1 MGREGSFSH
10 SLGRC
15 GKVMKSFIHKRL
27 RLRNQT
33 GASATTAEFA
43 PALIVFFL
51 VILFPLIN
59 LIMLATGAGTAY
71 LAAKQCASRAGT
83 QATFT
88 DARNVVVQESNVFVS
103 SGFGQFAKLAP
114 IGGISGS
121 GITLQVVSVPYGGGA
136 PTIQNGP
143 LGAAATPDTNT
154 YEYRVDANFNIGPFM
169 NLSTLPW
176 VGGVPG
182 LGPPVQMNFTA
193 TASAEFPEGLNQ

>member
-1 MGREGSFSH
+1 MGKECLCQF
-10 SLGRC
+10 SLGLC
-15 GKVMKSFIHKRL
+15 GEVMKSFVHKRL
-27 RLRNQT
+27 RDRSQS
-33 GASATTAEFA
+33 GAQMAEFA
-43 PALIVFFL
+43 PALLIFFMI
-51 VILFPLIN
+51 ILFPLIN

-88 DARNVVVQESNVFVS
+88 DARNVVVPESNTFVA

-121 GITLQVVSVPYGGGA
+121 GITLRIVSTPYGGGSS
-136 PTIQNGP
+136 TINAANTP
-143 LGAAATPDTNT
+143 LAAAATPDTKT

-169 NLSTLPW
+169 NLSAVPW
-176 VGGVPG
+176 IGGVPG

-193 TASAEFPEGLNQ
+193 TSSAEFPEGLNQ

>member
-1 MGREGSFSH
+1 
-10 SLGRC
+10 
-15 GKVMKSFIHKRL
+15 MKPSTIKRL
-27 RLRNQT
+27 QRRNQI

-43 PALIVFFL
+43 PALIIFFL

-59 LIMLATGAGTAY
+59 LIMVATGAGTAY

-88 DARNVVVQESNVFVS
+88 EARNVVVQESGIFVA

-121 GITLQVVSVPYGGGA
+121 GITLRVVSTPYGGGA
-136 PTIQNGP
+136 PTVHPANSP
-143 LGAAATPDTNT
+143 LAAAATPDTNT

-169 NLSTLPW
+169 NLSSLPW
-176 VGGVPG
+176 IGGVPG
-182 LGPPVQMNFTA
+182 LGPPMQMNFTA
-193 TASAEFPEGLNQ
+193 TASTEFPEGLNQ